1 MGRRR
6 SSEGL
11 WEGKNVIKIN
21 LHIKMVLNDKKYNK
35 NSQIDLKI
43 YTSRNFYNLNNN
55 SEAVEVHIKLYTF
68 IILCTCPPLK
78 PETP

>member
-11 WEGKNVIKIN
+11 GEGKNVIKIN

-35 NSQIDLKI
+35 NSQIALKSI
-43 YTSRNFYNLNNN
+43 YLN
-55 SEAVEVHIKLYTF
+55 EL
-68 IILCTCPPLK
+68 L
-78 PETP
+78 